1 AMVDA
6 GHHHGGAE
14 EVEGIIPQMRATPG
28 MPVRQAVER
37 RRARVREIMHTLP
50 PAAQA
55 AIRESL
61 NENDDTQVLPA
72 YTGDS
77 GGNTFQTTAPQNL
90 TNG

>member
-1 AMVDA
+1 A

-28 MPVRQAVER
+28 MPVRQGVLR
-37 RRARVREIMHTLP
+37 RKERVREIMHTLP
-50 PAAQA
+50 HAAQA

-61 NENDDTQVLPA
+61 AENDDTQVMA
-72 YTGDS
+72 YNSGDLANYQ
-77 GGNTFQTTAPQNL
+77 GGAYDTTVRHNT